1 VVGLTSLDRYR
12 DVGLLI
18 TRLGFGLGFLYFHG
32 WPKLAGGPRGWARTG
47 EAMEHLGVSGGY
59 EFFGLLAGLGE
70 GLGGLLLAL
79 GLFFRPA
86 ALWLLAV
93 MVVAT
98 FEQYSRPMPA
108 PEHALKNAF
117 LFAGLF
123 LIGAGR
129 YSLDALRSRRRA

>member
-1 VVGLTSLDRYR
+1 VGLIAFDRYR

-18 TRLGFGLGFLYFHG
+18 VRLGVGLNFLYFHG
-32 WPKLAGGPRGWARTG
+32 WPKIVSGPRGWSRTG
-47 EAMEHLGVSGGY
+47 EAMANFGVPGGY
-59 EFFGLLAGLGE
+59 EAFGLMAGLGE
-70 GLGGLLLAL
+70 GLGGLLFAI

-86 ALWLLAV
+86 ALWLLSV

-117 LFAGLF
+117 LFAGMF
-123 LIGAGR
+123 LVGPGR
-129 YSLDALRSRRRA
+129 FALDAFRSRR